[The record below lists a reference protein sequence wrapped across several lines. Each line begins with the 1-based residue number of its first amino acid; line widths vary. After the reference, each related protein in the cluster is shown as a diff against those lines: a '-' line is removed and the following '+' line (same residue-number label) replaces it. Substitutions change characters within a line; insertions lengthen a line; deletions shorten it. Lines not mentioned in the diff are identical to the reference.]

1 MCHAAQPHSCSQQV
15 TPPASCSISTSH
27 PTSPQ
32 CTARG
37 TQYAPSPTLYM
48 ADSNKGSHCNLQHQC
63 SPPQWWPARCQHY
76 PSAVHKVLCA
86 GTVATTLQLCTCS
99 SLLHHSCVVLLPR
112 TLEQSATPHHL
123 QRSCSAAAPQGC
135 PQYWAVPQRAQSNC
149 DHCMVQRPALHA
161 ICTHMQSCCQ
171 S

>member
-1 MCHAAQPHSCSQQV
+1 LQHRVAICAVQQTTMCHAAQPHSCSQQV

-76 PSAVHKVLCA
+76 PSAVHKVLCT
-86 GTVATTLQLCTCS
+86 GTVATTLQLGTCS
-99 SLLHHSCVVLLPR
+99 SLLHHSCVVLLPWN
-112 TLEQSATPHHL
+112 TGTVCHPTPPAAQL
-123 QRSCSAAAPQGC
+123 LSSCTSGVSPVLGSPPAC
-135 PQYWAVPQRAQSNC
+135 PVK
-149 DHCMVQRPALHA
+149 L
-161 ICTHMQSCCQ
+161 
-171 S
+171 